1 MTQGDEYFELD
12 NKAKEDADKPEEKP
26 KKKEKKSK
34 KKDSEDVD

>member
-12 NKAKEDADKPEEKP
+12 NKAKGDTDKLEEKP
-26 KKKEKKSK
+26 RKKEKKSK